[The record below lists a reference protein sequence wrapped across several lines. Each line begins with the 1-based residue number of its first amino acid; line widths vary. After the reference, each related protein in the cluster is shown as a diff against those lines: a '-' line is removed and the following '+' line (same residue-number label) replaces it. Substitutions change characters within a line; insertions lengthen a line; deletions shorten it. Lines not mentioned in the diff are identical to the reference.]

1 MAVSGNRKRAANVGH
16 HLDGELVTYDD
27 GTKGFLQHVKAAG
40 GALGVGDLTTDAWGV
55 QKVSLP
61 KSLVHGLFTF
71 DIPATAW
78 FMYHGTTQ
86 VYTSTAITSIN
97 GAGTLIT
104 TAALP
109 TLVLESRQCPR
120 YQPNRGHLFSTALW
134 CPDKTND
141 GVREWGLQTLENGV
155 FFRLKADGLLYAV
168 RKSGS
173 VEVQEDLI
181 DMSGVTGF
189 DVETGN
195 IYDIQFQW
203 RGVGNYKFFVNNVLV
218 HTMALLGTLQALSM
232 ENPALPIS
240 FRATR
245 TTQDV
250 SVHIGCADLTSENG
264 LIDQEEYS
272 SMYAENVAV
281 NGTDKPVI
289 VACNPLQINGV
300 TNTRTV
306 TLARISFTCSK
317 KATFKVWAGRNSADI
332 TGATFVELGGGSYM
346 QTDSP
351 DTVTGAVRATA
362 VTTTAFKLVTSVP
375 VEAAISRSVDN
386 PYRGRIEFPLVR
398 GDYLIVTCTASTAT
412 AAVVI
417 EMGEQV

>member
-1 MAVSGNRKRAANVGH
+1 MAEIHYQDPNGPEEARAVSPTHPLPV
-16 HLDGELVTYDD
+16 
-27 GTKGFLQHVKAAG
+27 G
-40 GALGVGDLTTDAWGV
+40 GALGIGGLTTDAWGV

-61 KSLVHGLFTF
+61 KSLVHGMFTF
-71 DIPATAW
+71 DIPATTW

-134 CPDKTND
+134 CPNKTND

-181 DMSGVTGF
+181 NMSRVAGF
-189 DVETGN
+189 DVEMGN

-203 RGVGNYKFFVNNVLV
+203 RGLGNYKFFVNNVLV

-232 ENPALPIS
+232 ENPALPMS
-240 FRATR
+240 FHATR

-250 SVHIGCADLTSENG
+250 SMYIGCADLTSENG

-272 SMYAENVAV
+272 SATAGNVTV
-281 NGTDKPVI
+281 NGTQVPIICMK
-289 VACNPLQINGV
+289 NPLQANGQ
-300 TNTRTV
+300 TNTRSV
-306 TLARISFTCSK
+306 TLARISVTCSK
-317 KATFKVWAGRNSADI
+317 KSTFNVWTTRDPVAI
-332 TGATFVELGGGSYM
+332 TGATFAPLSNGSLL

-351 DTVTGAVRATA
+351 DVAAGAVRATA
-362 VTTTAFKLVTSVP
+362 VTTTAFRLVTSIP
-375 VEAAISRSVDN
+375 VEAAVSRSVDN

-398 GDYLIVTCTASTAT
+398 GDYLIVTCTATTAV
-412 AAVVI
+412 ADVVI
-417 EMGEQV
+417 EMGEQI